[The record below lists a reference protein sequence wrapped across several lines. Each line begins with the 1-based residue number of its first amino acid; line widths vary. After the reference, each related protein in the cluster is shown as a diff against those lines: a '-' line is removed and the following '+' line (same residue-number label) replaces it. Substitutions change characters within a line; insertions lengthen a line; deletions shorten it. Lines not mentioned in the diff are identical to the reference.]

1 MGKRKVI
8 KGLRA
13 VFNGEE
19 ILEDVEVLVES
30 GRILDIGK
38 NLKGVEIVYEGKVL
52 YPTLADPHTHLIYAG
67 DRLEE
72 FKMKIDGLDYLEIL
86 KKGGG
91 IYSTVNK
98 TVSASDEELLEQT
111 LKRLKILNGLGVGV
125 VEIKTG
131 YGLDFEQEI
140 RLLRL
145 INFLKGK
152 LRNIKIFSTL
162 LFHVKPQ
169 KPFEE
174 YIAPFFENF
183 DEYKDMVDFVDVF
196 ADEGAFNFEESERIL
211 SFYTERGIKC
221 RIHADE
227 FKPFGS
233 LLAGKYGCISAD
245 HLLNPSDEGLKLM
258 SERGVFAVLCPTTGF
273 FLRKG
278 FAPYDKIRSYGL
290 EIALASDHN
299 PGTSPFLNPFITL
312 FLSIFSLGMKPK
324 EAFRSFTYVSAKS
337 LGLKDYGKIDIGY
350 KFSAFLMDYTPEEWA
365 YKGDLKPKIVRV

>member
-1 MGKRKVI
+1 LIRKFPTVLWNMGKRKVI

-52 YPTLADPHTHLIYAG
+52 YPTFADPHTHLIYAG

-152 LRNIKIFSTL
+152 LRNIKIFQPYFST
-162 LFHVKPQ
+162 
-169 KPFEE
+169 
-174 YIAPFFENF
+174 
-183 DEYKDMVDFVDVF
+183 
-196 ADEGAFNFEESERIL
+196 
-211 SFYTERGIKC
+211 
-221 RIHADE
+221 
-227 FKPFGS
+227 
-233 LLAGKYGCISAD
+233 
-245 HLLNPSDEGLKLM
+245 
-258 SERGVFAVLCPTTGF
+258 
-273 FLRKG
+273 
-278 FAPYDKIRSYGL
+278 
-290 EIALASDHN
+290 
-299 PGTSPFLNPFITL
+299 
-312 FLSIFSLGMKPK
+312 
-324 EAFRSFTYVSAKS
+324 
-337 LGLKDYGKIDIGY
+337 
-350 KFSAFLMDYTPEEWA
+350 
-365 YKGDLKPKIVRV
+365 